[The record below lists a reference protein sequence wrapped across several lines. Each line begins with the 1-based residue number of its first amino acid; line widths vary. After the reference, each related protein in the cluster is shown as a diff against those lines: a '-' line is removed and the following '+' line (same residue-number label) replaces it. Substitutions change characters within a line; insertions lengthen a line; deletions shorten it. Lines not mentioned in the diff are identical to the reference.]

1 MQMNSVKSRTET
13 QQKVKDQTVDQH
25 LVVLK
30 ARVIFDSSWKC
41 VFFDSKFD
49 NGDDDESISGR
60 HFEKLHHEVRIIL
73 QLHPEKFLEIIGRL

>member
-1 MQMNSVKSRTET
+1 MTIDGSG
-13 QQKVKDQTVDQH
+13 
-25 LVVLK
+25 
-30 ARVIFDSSWKC
+30 KC

-73 QLHPEKFLEIIGRL
+73 QLQPEKFLEIIGRL